1 MSSWRRRMP
10 RLHRAAEAG
19 DLQTVKERLAKG
31 DPVDRIWGLGW
42 TALQLACFDGH
53 LPIVR
58 VLLKHGAQVNL
69 ADAEL
74 GMTPL
79 HNAGINGHY
88 TCASLLLRYGADIN
102 ASMKRGA
109 SPLVVSSGSRE
120 TPPKLIRM
128 LVDAGAMLDIQDK
141 YGDTALHAAARWQ
154 RPDLCRVLLEAGAR
168 TDLRDDGSLTAQE
181 VAQNTGYRPVIR
193 VFS

>member
-1 MSSWRRRMP
+1 MP
-10 RLHRAAEAG
+10 RLHRAAESG
-19 DLQTVKERLAKG
+19 DLDTVNERLTKG

-102 ASMKRGA
+102 AIMKRGA
-109 SPLVVSSGSRE
+109 SPLAVSASSQEASPR
-120 TPPKLIRM
+120 LIRM
-128 LVDAGAMLDIQDK
+128 LLSAGATPDLQDK
-141 YGDTALHAAARWQ
+141 YGQTALHEAAHAQ
-154 RPDLCRVLLEAGAR
+154 RPELCRVLLEAGAR